1 MWGENNSEG
10 NGSTFYFTLPIWQYN
25 KTFEDGEWEY
35 KITTNI
41 KKILLV
47 DNEVDITYALTNA
60 LENEEFNVESFNDP
74 IIALNSY
81 KSNFYDLIILD
92 IKMPNMDG
100 FELYNKIRE
109 KDPKVKICFLTASE
123 LFYEEFRKARF
134 LLVEKIGEEY
144 FIQKPIK
151 TDDLVQ
157 KINALIMKNGW
168 PTILR

>member
-1 MWGENNSEG
+1 MR
-10 NGSTFYFTLPIWQYN
+10 
-25 KTFEDGEWEY
+25 Y
-35 KITTNI
+35 KITNV

-60 LENEEFNVESFNDP
+60 LENYDFYIESFNDP
-74 IIALNSY
+74 ILVLNSY
-81 KSNFYDLIILD
+81 KSNFYDLVILD

-109 KDPKVKICFLTASE
+109 KDPQVKICFLTASE

-134 LLVEKIGEEY
+134 LLSEKIGEEY

-157 KINALIMKNGW
+157 KINGLMMK
-168 PTILR
+168 

>member
-1 MWGENNSEG
+1 M
-10 NGSTFYFTLPIWQYN
+10 
-25 KTFEDGEWEY
+25 
-35 KITTNI
+35 NI

-60 LENEEFNVESFNDP
+60 LENYGFTIEAFNDP
-74 IIALNSY
+74 ILALNSY
-81 KSNFYDLIILD
+81 KSNFYDLVILD
-92 IKMPNMDG
+92 IKMPKMDG

-109 KDPKVKICFLTASE
+109 KDPQVKICFLTASE

-134 LLVEKIGEEY
+134 LLSEKIGEEY

-157 KINALIMKNGW
+157 KINVLMMKDK
-168 PTILR
+168 

>member
-1 MWGENNSEG
+1 M
-10 NGSTFYFTLPIWQYN
+10 
-25 KTFEDGEWEY
+25 
-35 KITTNI
+35 NI

-60 LENEEFNVESFNDP
+60 LENYGFNIEAFNDP
-74 IIALNSY
+74 ILALNSY
-81 KSNFYDLIILD
+81 NSNIYDLVILD
-92 IKMPNMDG
+92 IKMPKMDG

-109 KDPKVKICFLTASE
+109 KDPHVKICFLTASE

-134 LLVEKIGEEY
+134 LLSEKIGEEY

-157 KINALIMKNGW
+157 KINVLMMKDK
-168 PTILR
+168 

>member
-1 MWGENNSEG
+1 MRC
-10 NGSTFYFTLPIWQYN
+10 
-25 KTFEDGEWEY
+25 
-35 KITTNI
+35 KITNV

-60 LENEEFNVESFNDP
+60 LENYDFYIESFNDP
-74 IIALNSY
+74 ILALNSY
-81 KSNFYDLIILD
+81 KSNFYHLVILD

-109 KDPKVKICFLTASE
+109 KDPQVKICFLTASE

-134 LLVEKIGEEY
+134 LLSEKIGEEY

-157 KINALIMKNGW
+157 KINGLMLK
-168 PTILR
+168 

>member
-1 MWGENNSEG
+1 M
-10 NGSTFYFTLPIWQYN
+10 
-25 KTFEDGEWEY
+25 
-35 KITTNI
+35 NI

-60 LENEEFNVESFNDP
+60 LENYGFNIEAFNDP
-74 IIALNSY
+74 ILALNSY

-92 IKMPNMDG
+92 IKMPKMDG
-100 FELYNKIRE
+100 FELYNKIKE
-109 KDPKVKICFLTASE
+109 KDPQVKICFLTASE

-157 KINALIMKNGW
+157 KINVLMIKNK
-168 PTILR
+168 

>member
-1 MWGENNSEG
+1 VRC
-10 NGSTFYFTLPIWQYN
+10 
-25 KTFEDGEWEY
+25 
-35 KITTNI
+35 KITNV

-60 LENEEFNVESFNDP
+60 LENYDFYIESFNDP
-74 IIALNSY
+74 ILALNSY
-81 KSNFYDLIILD
+81 KSNFYDLVILD

-109 KDPKVKICFLTASE
+109 KDPQVKICFLTASE

-134 LLVEKIGEEY
+134 LLSEKIGEEY

-157 KINALIMKNGW
+157 KINGLMMK
-168 PTILR
+168 